1 MGCIASVLHDEILT
15 TFTVRI
21 ADTDALRQQAFRL
34 RHQVYCVENAFEP
47 RRADGI
53 ETDSFDARA
62 PHALLF
68 HRAAEEPI
76 GTVRLVLP
84 ELGARTGTLPI
95 HGVCAADM
103 LAHAGL
109 PIGTTTEISRFAL
122 SRERLQELQQSA
134 GPDETRHVLSFA
146 SLGLLAA
153 MRQIARAHGMT
164 HFAAIMEPSLRR
176 RLSILGLPMIEMG
189 NPVNHHGVRVP
200 CYTRIDHLEM
210 RLKRLR
216 PDLFP
221 VLTADVAT
229 PWTVAQPGRVPAWA
243 A

>member
-1 MGCIASVLHDEILT
+1 MGCIASALHDEILT

-47 RRADGI
+47 RRADGL
-53 ETDSFDARA
+53 ETDDFDERA

-68 HRAAEEPI
+68 HRAAEAPL

-84 ELGARTGTLPI
+84 RPGATTGTLPM
-95 HGVCAADM
+95 HAVCPSSLFVRAR
-103 LAHAGL
+103 LPTAG
-109 PIGTTTEISRFAL
+109 TAEISRFAL
-122 SRERLQELQQSA
+122 SRERVSLLQQTT
-134 GPDETRHVLSFA
+134 GPDESRHVLSFA

-153 MRQIARAHGMT
+153 LRQIARAHEIT

-176 RLSILGLPMIEMG
+176 RLAMIGLPLVEMG
-189 NPVNHHGVRVP
+189 PPVNYHGVRIP
-200 CYTRIDHLEM
+200 CYTRIDQLEM

-221 VLTADVAT
+221 VLTAEVVNPWDVAR
-229 PWTVAQPGRVPAWA
+229 PGRMPAWA